1 MGYNTVNSKKE
12 TLHIYTRVSTT
23 SQSEKGMSLV
33 NQRERG
39 MDVSKRLEMDFKIWN
54 EGGKS
59 SFSDDLL
66 NRPILMSLIDGWK
79 DGSVKNVYVTDF
91 DRLSR
96 KGTSWYIILRDI
108 EKYGINVY
116 VSDGTKYDISNEYDK
131 LMLTIVSGVSQ
142 FDNTQRTR
150 RFQQNKIRK
159 FCEGYYIHG
168 TTVFGF
174 EKYVVDKGK
183 KLREHSENGKVVRK
197 LFNMFSK
204 GKTIK
209 ELQSYLVKEK
219 IKSPRNNVEWGQQQL
234 LNLLQNKHYIGETI
248 YTDKRSGKVYKG
260 KCPSLVEKSVWYTVQ
275 KRFTDYF
282 EETRQIN
289 RQKHEYLLTSI
300 LYCGVCGYKMRG
312 LKNEKTYR
320 NLYYCGSKEE
330 KWRQS
335 KYNVCDRKKSKSINI
350 YRLDDLV
357 WNEVVETIKDS
368 SVLKEMR
375 KKSIIKDEETKG
387 EELVKK
393 QLREKTLEKKKLG
406 VELQKFQNKRHQL
419 MEWFMNDTVDEEQ
432 FNKLEK
438 TVETNLWEINS
449 KIEEV
454 DVYISRLHES
464 KKWVDWY
471 KIYMD
476 DVKKW
481 EKLKR
486 ISSKKEVLKQYIDR
500 VVVQYD
506 YDDKLHRVE
515 IFLQLKLFNDKYKI
529 TKDFERDSRGRILKG
544 REYEVIDG
552 ESRKVMYMNNTKVG
566 RKKKRF

>member
-1 MGYNTVNSKKE
+1 MSKKDTDN

-23 SQSEKGMSLV
+23 SQSEKGMSLI

-39 MDVSKRLEMDFKIWN
+39 IEVSKSLGMDYQIWN

-66 NRPILMSLIDGWK
+66 NRPILMSLCDGWK

-116 VSDGTKYDISNEYDK
+116 VSSGTKYDISNEYDK

-183 KLREHSENGKVVRK
+183 KLKEHSEYGKVVRQ

-209 ELQSYLVKEK
+209 ELQTYLLKEK
-219 IKSPRNNVEWGQQQL
+219 VKSPRNNVEWGQQQL
-234 LNLLQNKHYIGETI
+234 LNLLRNKHYIGETV

-260 KCPSLVEKSVWYTVQ
+260 KCPSIVDKGVWFTVQ
-275 KRFTDYF
+275 RRFTDYF
-282 EETRQIN
+282 NEQQQRRRQT
-289 RQKHEYLLTSI
+289 HDYLLTSI
-300 LYCGVCGYKMRG
+300 LYCGVCGYRMRG
-312 LKNEKTYR
+312 LRNEKTYR
-320 NLYYCGSKEE
+320 NLYFCGSKEE
-330 KWRQS
+330 RWRS
-335 KYNVCDRKKSKSINI
+335 KKYDVCDKKKSKSVNI
-350 YRLDDLV
+350 DRLDELV
-357 WNEVVETIKDS
+357 WNEVVGTIKDS
-368 SVLKEMR
+368 SVLKEMK
-375 KKSIIKDEETKG
+375 KKSILKDEGKRG
-387 EELVKK
+387 EVLVKK
-393 QLREKTLEKKKLG
+393 QLREKTVEKKELEVK
-406 VELQKFQNKRHQL
+406 LQKFQNKRHQL

-432 FNKLEK
+432 FNKLET
-438 TVETNLWEINS
+438 TVEKNIWEVSGEIDE
-449 KIEEV
+449 I

-481 EKLKR
+481 EK
-486 ISSKKEVLKQYIDR
+486 IKKVNDRKELLKQYLDR
-500 VVVQYD
+500 VIVKYD
-506 YDDKLHRVE
+506 SDDKLHKVE
-515 IFLQLKLFNDKYKI
+515 MFLRLKLFNDKYKV
-529 TKDFERDSRGRILKG
+529 TKDFERDSKGRILKG

-552 ESRKVMYMNNTKVG
+552 ESRKVMYLTETKVG
-566 RKKKRF
+566 RKKKRI